1 MRIIRTAREMA
12 HFIDSAK
19 DKSVGFVPTMGSLH
33 DGHLSLVRKSLS
45 ENGVTIA
52 SIFVNPTQFNDSED
66 FERYPRQYE
75 ADQNL
80 LGETG
85 CDVLFLPSVKEIY
98 PQPDQTTYDLGEVAK
113 VLEGRHRPGHFNGVA
128 SVVRRLFEIVRPDRA
143 YFGLKDYQQYLV
155 IKALNEK
162 LDLGVEI
169 VGCDIMRDSDGL
181 AMSSRNQLLSRDEK
195 ALALHLSETLR
206 KMSEKSRNGLSSAEL
221 ESWGFNYLSSFPEIE
236 VEYVAVVKSDDLRPV
251 IDDEAEDR
259 RALIAA
265 KVGSVRLIDNIKI

>member
-1 MRIIRTAREMA
+1 MA

-45 ENGVTIA
+45 ENGVTVA

-169 VGCDIMRDSDGL
+169 VGCDIVRDSDGL